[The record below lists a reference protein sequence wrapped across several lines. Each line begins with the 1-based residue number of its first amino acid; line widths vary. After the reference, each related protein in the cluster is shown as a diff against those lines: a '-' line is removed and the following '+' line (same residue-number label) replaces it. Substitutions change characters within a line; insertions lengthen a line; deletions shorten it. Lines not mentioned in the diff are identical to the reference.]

1 MFPDVAAIML
11 CNGRPEMVRRAI
23 RSFESQSYENKRL
36 IVFENTGDRSIGRL
50 RNEANALAGNADILV
65 HFDSDDW
72 SHPNRISEQVA
83 LLQSSGAECVGYHEM
98 LFWDSTPK
106 ARMAQ
111 EIGPQV
117 KLDDPGGQA
126 WLYRA
131 DMKNYVVGTSMCYW
145 RNTWERF
152 PFPDYSEGCDD
163 LRWSSGDTRTGMRA
177 VKIVGAAIQP
187 DRAVEN
193 DGPRMIAGIHG
204 GNTCAKIAAQGK
216 TWEKVWTRVPDWDA
230 YCMET
235 MKL

>member
-1 MFPDVAAIML
+1 MSAPTVACVML
-11 CNGRPEMVRRAI
+11 ANGRPEMVNRAVK
-23 RSFESQSYENKRL
+23 SFRAQTYPDRVL
-36 IVFENTGDRSIGRL
+36 IQYDNDGGKSIGTL
-50 RNEANALAGNADILV
+50 RNTANSLTGCDIIC
-65 HFDSDDW
+65 HWDSDDW
-72 SHPNRISEQVA
+72 SHPDRISEQVA
-83 LLQSSGAECVGYHEM
+83 LLQSSGAECVGYDEM

-117 KLDDPGGQA
+117 KLEDPGGQA

-230 YCMET
+230 YCREA